1 MNIAAGLAATRER
14 ISLACRRAGRE
25 PASVTLVAVSKTH
38 PADAV
43 VEAAAAGQVHFGENR
58 VQEAREKIP
67 RCPEGLVWHLVGHLQ
82 TNKARDAARLFSWI
96 HSVDSVAL
104 AVELDRRLDGS
115 GRLIE
120 VLLEVK
126 LAAEASKQGV
136 PPERLAGLAGTVA
149 ALGNLRLRGLMT
161 MPPLEAQGESARPYF
176 RELAGLRG
184 EIGARLG
191 LPAFDQLSMGMSGD
205 VEAAVEEGAT
215 LVRVGT
221 SIFGAR
227 VSPD

>member
-1 MNIAAGLAATRER
+1 MSIASDLAATRER
-14 ISLACRRAGRE
+14 ISLACLRAGRE
-25 PASVTLVAVSKTH
+25 PASVTLVAISKTH

-58 VQEAREKIP
+58 VQEAREKVL

-82 TNKARDAARLFSWI
+82 TNKARDAVRLFSWI
-96 HSVDSVAL
+96 HSVDSVPL
-104 AVELDRRLDGS
+104 AVELDRRLEGS

-136 PPERLAGLAGTVA
+136 PPERLAELAGTVA

-161 MPPLEAQGESARPYF
+161 IPPLEAQGESARPYF
-176 RELAGLRG
+176 RELARLRG

-227 VSPD
+227 VSRD